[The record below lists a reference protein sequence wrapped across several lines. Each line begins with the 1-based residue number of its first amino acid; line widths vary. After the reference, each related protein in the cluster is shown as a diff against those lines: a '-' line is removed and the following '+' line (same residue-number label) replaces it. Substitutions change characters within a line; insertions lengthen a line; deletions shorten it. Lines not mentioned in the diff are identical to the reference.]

1 MAVKAGK
8 LVIDALN
15 DILTAELTGINQYF
29 LHAKMLGHMGYPRLA
44 AKFRAESIDEMKHA
58 DQLIERILYLDGL
71 PNLQKL
77 GRIRIGETVP
87 EMFASDIVLEQEAIP
102 RLNAAIALCVEQA
115 DNGTRHLLE
124 QILVSEEDHL
134 DWIETQQGL
143 IEQLGLPQYLSQ
155 QLQKD

>member
-8 LVIDALN
+8 LVIEALN

-29 LHAKMLGHMGYPRLA
+29 LHAKMLGHMGYKRLA
-44 AKFRAESIDEMKHA
+44 AKLREESIDEMKHA

-87 EMFASDIVLEQEAIP
+87 EMLASDIVLEQEAIP

-124 QILVSEEDHL
+124 EILVSEEDHL

-143 IEQLGLPQYLSQ
+143 IQQLGLPQYLSQ
-155 QLQKD
+155 QLQD